1 MFGGI
6 YNGGGCGGCGGGG
19 GGGGGGV
26 REGRHVASSG
36 CDVLRRSDSITTSVR
51 IERVKLYVWGVAEV
65 VEMQR
70 PQAAQKEIGIVIATE
85 ENLPIFTGDEDKLRQ
100 LLLNLI
106 SNAIKYNHVGGQI
119 EVRLTAVGDELT
131 LAVEDTGPG
140 IAPANLARLFER
152 FYRVPGSEGYTE
164 GTGLGLS
171 IAQKIVEAHHGR
183 IQVTSEL
190 GKGTTFYC
198 IFTLNKE

>member
-1 MFGGI
+1 MERPDLPPQKQKI
-6 YNGGGCGGCGGGG
+6 I
-19 GGGGGGV
+19 V
-26 REGRHVASSG
+26 QMLKQEGERMKRMVQGYLELARFDSG
-36 CDVLRRSDSITTSVR
+36 R
-51 IERVKLYVWGVAEV
+51 IKLKQEVVNLEALVAEV

-106 SNAIKYNHVGGQI
+106 SNAIKYNRVSGQI